1 MLSSDLIFVEDYRY
15 PVVAGYDANDLPG
28 IMCMSEPGMTYAL
41 DYSTKDIAIGGG
53 FK

>member
-28 IMCMSEPGMTYAL
+28 IMCMSKPDMTL
-41 DYSTKDIAIGGG
+41 MIGVGYDVAC
-53 FK
+53 K